1 MTDSC
6 NKHEERYFYD
16 IKLWV
21 WFQITGNTGW
31 GRGANVGEEELY
43 PGNAFSPLCLL
54 YKACKNKWGKNVKT
68 GRRLCSAFQG
78 GGGGGR
84 RRGGRTWLS
93 NISSRKYAEKVT
105 GLVGS
110 TGFSLYENQ
119 KEGGGKE
126 GFVRLLSL
134 LLLGR
139 GGWQMKCGRYG
150 GSGKKNKRY
159 TPPPPSPLCLQCSPK
174 LKRYVRTA
182 MKALEEKKKTKKG
195 GGGGS
200 TEQSF
205 FTWERGQQALFFFFF
220 FKSNSH

>member
-1 MTDSC
+1 MVS
-6 NKHEERYFYD
+6 NNREH
-16 IKLWV
+16 WV
-21 WFQITGNTGW
+21 VGG
-31 GRGANVGEEELY
+31 GANVGEEELY

-54 YKACKNKWGKNVKT
+54 YKACKNKSGKNVKT

-78 GGGGGR
+78 G

-110 TGFSLYENQ
+110 TGFSLCENQ

-134 LLLGR
+134 LLGR
-139 GGWQMKCGRYG
+139 WGGKWNVADMGEV
-150 GSGKKNKRY
+150 KKNKRY
-159 TPPPPSPLCLQCSPK
+159 TPPPTITTFLQCSPK

-182 MKALEEKKKTKKG
+182 TKALEGKKTKK
-195 GGGGS
+195 GGS

-205 FTWERGQQALFFFFF
+205 FTWERGQQALFFLNQTPISP
-220 FKSNSH
+220 KKGSLT